1 MTETVPVR
9 LHIKPP
15 HHTAANSWDVN
26 CFYVRVVKREDQR
39 TTVKAAE
46 IKSQH
51 ELSLVID
58 VEPGVEYV
66 ARVVSRYTEEDHIRD
81 SVPFSI
87 CFTHERVIGTTIG
100 DVKPIVL
107 PHISTLLLET
117 DIAFDED
124 HEQIEAEAMG
134 GE

>member
-15 HHTAANSWDVN
+15 HHTAANSWDVE
-26 CFYVRVVKREDQR
+26 CFYIRVVKREDQR

-46 IKSQH
+46 LKDGP
-51 ELSLVID
+51 LTID
-58 VEPGVEYV
+58 IEPGVEYV
-66 ARVVSRYTEEDHIRD
+66 ARVVSRNNKEDHIRD